1 MFEIKLPKLTEIEL
15 AARYKNLKPIVKN
28 DNGKLSW
35 IKSFDKIKDLKTTS
49 YTWDP
54 KFVREVKDDELIEL
68 QCFDQLCLSPYAYYG
83 FFKPTIE
90 EVLCQLDSTLM
101 PLDSDITLRS
111 HDDFKTKIVAFEIIE
126 QPETMTDFHKTDLH
140 TAVFNAG
147 YHVFKVRFY
156 GSFKNFNGYPEGV

>member
-35 IKSFDKIKDLKTTS
+35 IESFDKIKNLKTTA

-54 KFVREVKDDELIEL
+54 KFVREVKKDELIEL
-68 QCFDQLCLSPYAYYG
+68 PCFDLLCLSPYAYYG
-83 FFKPTIE
+83 AFKPTIE
-90 EVLCQLDSTLM
+90 EVLCQLNTIHM
-101 PLDSDITLRS
+101 PLEGDITLGAY
-111 HDDFKTKIVAFEIIE
+111 DDFKSKIVAFEIIE
-126 QPETMTDFHKTDLH
+126 QPETKADFHKTDLH

-147 YHVFKVRFY
+147 YHIFKVRFY
-156 GSFKNFNGYPEGV
+156 GSFKKFNGYPEGV